1 MNIKHLPSLGFNN
14 VSGRTA
20 LTVKGKKQ
28 KLDKEQEY
36 SAFKYQTVSE
46 HDFHAELEQLRK
58 TGFACG

>member
-20 LTVKGKKQ
+20 LTVKGEKQ

-36 SAFKYQTVSE
+36 S
-46 HDFHAELEQLRK
+46 L
-58 TGFACG
+58 